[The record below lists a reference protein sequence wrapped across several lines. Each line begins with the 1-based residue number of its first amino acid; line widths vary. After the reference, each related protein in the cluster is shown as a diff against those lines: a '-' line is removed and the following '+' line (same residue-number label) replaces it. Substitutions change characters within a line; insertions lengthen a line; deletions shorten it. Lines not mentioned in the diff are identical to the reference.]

1 MDISKHTFQVKVPSK
16 GAPASRDRALKSRF
30 STPASL
36 TSVGSCMR
44 RYVLPRHNDG
54 RLALNGRVTI
64 SVYSHNMDRNSH
76 GIYRSTAAHSIAT
89 TLSVTSSL
97 IRNIWEVT
105 CIDTRAGMRGRVR
118 RRAQRGAVTRK
129 ATMVPMSMTA
139 ITERTAMCSNVTRTL
154 GKSSG
159 ADKYGDEAAEPGW
172 LPKPPWRASPGSRK
186 RGVMSAERAL
196 RLWVSLRARRKS
208 VALTLLASN
217 PLLEF
222 GERKPL
228 LCAELG
234 IVPVSCPDAG
244 GPYEKCC

>member
-1 MDISKHTFQVKVPSK
+1 MEISKHTFQVKVPSK

-97 IRNIWEVT
+97 IRNLWEVT

-139 ITERTAMCSNVTRTL
+139 ITERTAMCSNVTRDSRQIVRSGQVRGRSCGARMAAKATL
-154 GKSSG
+154 
-159 ADKYGDEAAEPGW
+159 E
-172 LPKPPWRASPGSRK
+172 
-186 RGVMSAERAL
+186 
-196 RLWVSLRARRKS
+196 S
-208 VALTLLASN
+208 VA
-217 PLLEF
+217 
-222 GERKPL
+222 
-228 LCAELG
+228 G
-234 IVPVSCPDAG
+234 IKETRRHVC
-244 GPYEKCC
+244 